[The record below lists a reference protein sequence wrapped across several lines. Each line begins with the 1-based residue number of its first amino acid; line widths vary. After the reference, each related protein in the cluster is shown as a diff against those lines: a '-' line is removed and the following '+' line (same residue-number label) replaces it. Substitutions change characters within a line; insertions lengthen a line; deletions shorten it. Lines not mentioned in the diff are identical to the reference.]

1 MNGGRGILQAACLPG
16 TQEVLGDPGQGE
28 EASGTRSR
36 FDPGWSLSMSGR
48 ASVWVWDRHVAE
60 GSWG

>member
-28 EASGTRSR
+28 EASGT
-36 FDPGWSLSMSGR
+36 
-48 ASVWVWDRHVAE
+48 
-60 GSWG
+60 